1 MRQKQE
7 LKYRK
12 LENKYQLTI
21 SVNHHINKAEQ
32 EIQIFKVHFIVD
44 LYSIYS
50 KLTLKY
56 CDKLVDQATISLNMM
71 RK

>member
-21 SVNHHINKAEQ
+21 SVNHHINKAKQ
-32 EIQIFKVHFIVD
+32 EIQIFKVLFIVD

-50 KLTLKY
+50 QLTLKY
-56 CDKLVDQATISLNMM
+56 YDKLVDQATISLNMM